1 METNTPT
8 LKTILVAVDF
18 STGSRTA
25 LAQAARLVGLNGAK
39 LHVLHVVDAA
49 AVAALADSREE
60 NYETHAKLATEGAST
75 ALTRWMAQSTAP
87 GDYEVTIAIGN
98 PLHEILE
105 HARTLKADLLVA
117 GIAGA
122 GEMPAGAG
130 SISSKLAR
138 KVPIP
143 MLLVR
148 TNHPQAFRKIV
159 ACIDFS
165 ATSREVAEQARRVA
179 SKDGSL
185 VDFLH
190 VWQEPWAAMAY
201 PTPFAD
207 TGVPAAVPT
216 PEERETYMQ
225 EIRNELHGFV
235 RHAAQGID
243 ATEVLHES
251 FSHGNGIVA
260 HAQESQADLIVVGG
274 KGRTNLRY
282 VLLGSTAERLLTRLP
297 CSLLVV
303 KLPVKNL

>member
-1 METNTPT
+1 MNT

-25 LAQAARLVGLNGAK
+25 LEQAARIAGLNGAK
-39 LHVLHVVDAA
+39 LQVLHVVDAA
-49 AVAALADSREE
+49 AVAALAASREE
-60 NYETHAKLATEGAST
+60 NYETHAKTATEGASA

-87 GDYEVTIAIGN
+87 ADYEATIALGN

-122 GEMPAGAG
+122 GELPAGAG

-138 KVPIP
+138 KAQTPV
-143 MLLVR
+143 LLVR

-165 ATSREVAEQARRVA
+165 ASSREVVEQARHVA
-179 SKDGSL
+179 MRDGAL

-190 VWQEPWAAMAY
+190 VWQEPWVAMSY

-207 TGVPAAVPT
+207 TGVPAAVPAA
-216 PEERETYMQ
+216 EEREAWIQ
-225 EIRNELHGFV
+225 KLRQELHEFV
-235 RHAAQGID
+235 SEAAQDIS
-243 ATEVLHES
+243 AVEVLHKA
-251 FSHGNGIVA
+251 FSHGNGIAA
-260 HAQESQADLIVVGG
+260 HAQETQADLIIVGG
-274 KGRTNLRY
+274 KGRSNLHY

-303 KLPVKNL
+303 KLAVEDSKL

>member
-1 METNTPT
+1 MNKLT
-8 LKTILVAVDF
+8 TILVAVDF

-25 LAQAARLVGLNGAK
+25 LEQAARIAALHGAK
-39 LHVLHVVDAA
+39 LQVLHVVDSA
-49 AVAALADSREE
+49 AVATLAASREE
-60 NYETHAKLATEGAST
+60 SFESHARVATEGAGA
-75 ALTRWMAQSTAP
+75 ALARWMEQSPTPAH
-87 GDYEVTIAIGN
+87 YEVTIALGT

-138 KVPIP
+138 KVHTPV
-143 MLLVR
+143 LLVR
-148 TNHPQAFRKIV
+148 TNHPQPFRKIV
-159 ACIDFS
+159 ACLDFS
-165 ATSREVAEQARRVA
+165 ENSRAVVEQAHSVA
-179 SKDGSL
+179 RMDGAA

-190 VWQEPWAAMAY
+190 VWQEPWVAMAY

-207 TGVPAAVPT
+207 TSVPT
-216 PEERETYMQ
+216 VVYSPGEREIFIQ
-225 EIRNELHGFV
+225 RLREELHEFV
-235 RHAAQGID
+235 GDAAKGIES
-243 ATEVLHES
+243 TEVLHES
-251 FSHGNGIVA
+251 FSHGNGIAA
-260 HAQESQADLIVVGG
+260 HAQEVQADLIIIGG

-303 KLPVKNL
+303 KLPVDNI

>member
-1 METNTPT
+1 MNT

-25 LAQAARLVGLNGAK
+25 FEQATRIALLNGAK
-39 LHVLHVVDAA
+39 LQVLHVVDAA
-49 AVAALADSREE
+49 AVAALVASREE
-60 NYETHAKLATEGAST
+60 DYETHAKLAAEGART
-75 ALTRWMAQSTAP
+75 ALTRWLAQSTAP

-122 GEMPAGAG
+122 GELPAGAG

-138 KVPIP
+138 KAQIP
-143 MLLVR
+143 VLLVR
-148 TNHPQAFRKIV
+148 SNHPQAFRKIV
-159 ACIDFS
+159 ACVDFS
-165 ATSREVAEQARRVA
+165 DTARAVVEQARLFA

-190 VWQEPWAAMAY
+190 VWQEPWAAMSY

-216 PEERETYMQ
+216 PEEREAYIQ
-225 EIRNELHGFV
+225 GLRKELHEFV
-235 RHAAQGID
+235 HDAAQGISS
-243 ATEVLHES
+243 TEVLHES

-260 HAQESQADLIVVGG
+260 HAHECLADLIIVGG

-303 KLPVKNL
+303 KLAAENTPS

>member
-1 METNTPT
+1 MNKLT
-8 LKTILVAVDF
+8 TILVAVDF

-25 LAQAARLVGLNGAK
+25 YEQAVRIAALHGAK
-39 LHVLHVVDAA
+39 VHVLHVVDSA
-49 AVAALADSREE
+49 AVAALAESREE
-60 NYETHAKLATEGAST
+60 PFENHARVATEGASA
-75 ALTRWMAQSTAP
+75 ALTRWLEQSPAAAHC
-87 GDYEVTIAIGN
+87 EVTIALGT

-122 GEMPAGAG
+122 GDMPAGAG

-138 KVPIP
+138 KVQTPV
-143 MLLVR
+143 LLVR

-165 ATSREVAEQARRVA
+165 ESSRAVVEQAHSLARM
-179 SKDGSL
+179 DGAT

-190 VWQEPWAAMAY
+190 VWQEPWVAMAY

-207 TGVPAAVPT
+207 PGGPAMVYT
-216 PEERETYMQ
+216 PEEREACIQ
-225 EIRNELHGFV
+225 RLRADLHEFV
-235 RHAAQGID
+235 GVAAQGIES
-243 ATEVLHES
+243 AEVLQES
-251 FSHGNGIVA
+251 SSRGNGIA
-260 HAQESQADLIVVGG
+260 THAQEALADLIIMGG

-303 KLPVKNL
+303 KLPVENI